1 MALKPYCSRE
11 FNYVAKG
18 GVQFQ
23 LLSDG
28 VFGGFQKSIQDD
40 FVVERKN
47 NPNYSAEDL
56 SNRLLFSQVCLSH
69 LWKYYSYS
77 RGSGNRVKA
86 MEFERQE
93 RTSRIT
99 SSVNKTMPP
108 NKTMFSKNLKR
119 AGVSNSTLD
128 KIDSKRHC
136 GGAPSQGDDERYV
149 LYHGNEVVSYQWYS
163 TTIETLKD
171 VKNYLQNVILK
182 TDLKLPL
189 FVKEDMEGF
198 VKTKYTN
205 PDYQVLSAVVIEN
218 YSTYILSYPVSS
230 NYSNFKD
237 EECRGLRFVQ
247 QPPAIIKPG
256 DVAVYIVDNG
266 EKKGHDVCGSIS
278 WQILKPD
285 GVNNVTRKNKWNQ
298 ENNVKLNIEFYVPYS
313 GSCDKTNGRVNRFK
327 SYISPQFKHHR
338 VIDIFIQAHMLFDTS
353 KMQINAY
360 GRGRMVKTEESLF
373 ITNSSR
379 KSMPKLKNDKE
390 FLDHYGLYSF
400 GNLRIDINVLYGMCL
415 YWLTCA
421 EK

>member
-1 MALKPYCSRE
+1 MFKTL
-11 FNYVAKG
+11 VI
-18 GVQFQ
+18 V
-23 LLSDG
+23 
-28 VFGGFQKSIQDD
+28 
-40 FVVERKN
+40 
-47 NPNYSAEDL
+47 
-56 SNRLLFSQVCLSH
+56 LFISH
-69 LWKYYSYS
+69 LTFGLTNLYHFS
-77 RGSGNRVKA
+77 
-86 MEFERQE
+86 RQE
-93 RTSRIT
+93 
-99 SSVNKTMPP
+99 
-108 NKTMFSKNLKR
+108 
-119 AGVSNSTLD
+119 
-128 KIDSKRHC
+128 
-136 GGAPSQGDDERYV
+136 
-149 LYHGNEVVSYQWYS
+149 
-163 TTIETLKD
+163 LKD

-338 VIDIFIQAHMLFDTS
+338 GHRYFYSGSHAIRQYSHQFLIETEMEFGCSPML
-353 KMQINAY
+353 Q
-360 GRGRMVKTEESLF
+360 VKFLPIEQDADQRLWKGENSETEESLF

-379 KSMPKLKNDKE
+379 KSMPKLKTTKS
-390 FLDHYGLYSF
+390 FWITMVCILLGICGLT
-400 GNLRIDINVLYGMCL
+400 LMCCMG
-415 YWLTCA
+415 CA
-421 EK
+421 YTGSLVRRNRRERVMPI